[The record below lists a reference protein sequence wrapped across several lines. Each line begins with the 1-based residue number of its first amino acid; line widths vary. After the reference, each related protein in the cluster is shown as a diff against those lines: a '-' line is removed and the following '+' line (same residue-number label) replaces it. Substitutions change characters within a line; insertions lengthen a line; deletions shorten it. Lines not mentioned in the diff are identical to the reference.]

1 MSLSCRHALIYQ
13 FLRSMTTVVDPLYA
27 DLMMM
32 PLRFLFVLRASR
44 SRSVKFSHTIEDVML
59 IMSFSIDLTD

>member
-1 MSLSCRHALIYQ
+1 MSLSFRHALMYQ
-13 FLRSMTTVVDPLYA
+13 FLSITTLYA
-27 DLMMM
+27 DFMMM

>member
-1 MSLSCRHALIYQ
+1 MSLSCRHALMYQ
-13 FLRSMTTVVDPLYA
+13 FLSMTTVADPLYP
-27 DLMMM
+27 DFMMM

-59 IMSFSIDLTD
+59 IMSFSIDLTA